1 MIRVLVWCE
10 HYQDREDEAVRAVY
24 PEFMHNAI
32 AGFLS
37 EDADLSVKTATLFDE
52 NCGITDEILA
62 ETDVIIWWGHMLHH
76 EVPDEIVDKVQEFV
90 LNGGGFIPLHS
101 AHFCKPFIRLMGT
114 SCGLCVEGYGKHVI
128 NCVRPAHPINRGL
141 PEVFELPE
149 EEKFT
154 EFYDVPQ
161 PDELIYISGY
171 ESGRVFRSGCAYH
184 RGRGKVFYFQPGHE
198 SFPIYRDANI
208 QKVIRN
214 AVYWV
219 APNKD

>member
-1 MIRVLVWCE
+1 MAQTQKAHIRDLVIVL
-10 HYQDREDEAVRAVY
+10 
-24 PEFMHNAI
+24 
-32 AGFLS
+32 S
-37 EDADLSVKTATLFDE
+37 K
-52 NCGITDEILA
+52 ILLQNRGKL
-62 ETDVIIWWGHMLHH
+62 ERSLIS
-76 EVPDEIVDKVQEFV
+76 V
-90 LNGGGFIPLHS
+90 LNRIQEKQEGPEALPPSEPIPDPPPAPKPELDNQKPDTTGGIHMDKKPIRNPNLDKPL
-101 AHFCKPFIRLMGT
+101 
-114 SCGLCVEGYGKHVI
+114 
-128 NCVRPAHPINRGL
+128 PAPS
-141 PEVFELPE
+141 FELPE